1 MEWNKLSIRTKANI
15 LAGETTVMVS
25 LLAECE
31 ELVEALK
38 NGSSKEECLKI
49 INDTFLIR
57 AGFGYRLVH
66 DPYTM
71 KRKCPSATGG
81 PDEIRA
87 VGKPITGHD
96 EAKAVDIVPGS
107 LFLLSC
113 T

>member
-49 INDTFLIR
+49 INDNF
-57 AGFGYRLVH
+57 
-66 DPYTM
+66 
-71 KRKCPSATGG
+71 
-81 PDEIRA
+81 
-87 VGKPITGHD
+87 
-96 EAKAVDIVPGS
+96 
-107 LFLLSC
+107 
-113 T
+113 